1 MVGIRS
7 LAGVQVAA
15 ASAACAKGE
24 QQRRKVRVEIE
35 KEVKVTTDSVHPA
48 RHPLPARVLLP
59 SLVRGAIVADS
70 SCAMLVIT
78 FFYVGL
84 VSDRR

>member
-1 MVGIRS
+1 MGIRS

-35 KEVKVTTDSVHPA
+35 KEVKVTTASVHPA
-48 RHPLPARVLLP
+48 RHPLPARVIPP
-59 SLVRGAIVADS
+59 SLVRGAIVAG
-70 SCAMLVIT
+70 AMLVIT
-78 FFYVGL
+78 FFFGGL